1 VVERQSI
8 TASNRTKACRRQ
20 TNFFFT
26 PTLLYV
32 RLAHFQRWR
41 HMQGHIGCCLNICH
55 FSPLHLTAMI
65 SFRMSSPLRQIVHNG
80 TQSQRRQ
87 AYHNSGWV
95 RGARLGASMMPL
107 QVVTG
112 VIL

>member
-1 VVERQSI
+1 
-8 TASNRTKACRRQ
+8 
-20 TNFFFT
+20 
-26 PTLLYV
+26 
-32 RLAHFQRWR
+32 
-41 HMQGHIGCCLNICH
+41 
-55 FSPLHLTAMI
+55 MI
-65 SFRMSSPLRQIVHNG
+65 SFRMSSPLRQIVHNR

-112 VIL
+112 VILGFEIIYIGVSPKLQSGASIPLPIMLEMGAHPPMRNI